1 MNGIISGIKNIVIMI
16 VASEFIKAF
25 MIEDSFKK
33 YITICVNI
41 IVIGFIIGEIKN
53 VPFSFHL
60 NYDMPNYEA
69 VESKN
74 TIRDEYEKRLNE
86 TIKKRLENE
95 KISVYDIKTV
105 SNEDYSIKSISVNI
119 NANKEKA
126 EKIIE
131 GMKAESY
138 EIYVNNQ

>member
-1 MNGIISGIKNIVIMI
+1 MSGIISGIRNIVIMI

-53 VPFSFHL
+53 VPFSYQL
-60 NYDMPNYEA
+60 SYEMPHYEA

-74 TIRDEYEKRLNE
+74 GIRDEYEKRLNE

-119 NANKEKA
+119 NGNKEKA

-138 EIYVNNQ
+138 EVYVNNQ

>member
-1 MNGIISGIKNIVIMI
+1 MI

-53 VPFSFHL
+53 VPFSYQL
-60 NYDMPNYEA
+60 SYEMPHYEA

-74 TIRDEYEKRLNE
+74 GIRDEYEKRLNE

-105 SNEDYSIKSISVNI
+105 SNEDYSIKSISVDI
-119 NANKEKA
+119 NGNKEKA

-138 EIYVNNQ
+138 EVHVNNQ